1 MFLYIKDKMVSIT
14 LSIPEEIKKLM
25 KKFPEVNWSGL
36 VRQIITEKAKE
47 LAFKEEMHKQ
57 IRKEKEFN
65 DWAVRLIREGRKNE
79 ISGRH

>member
-1 MFLYIKDKMVSIT
+1 MVSIT

-25 KKFPEVNWSGL
+25 NKSPEINWSGL
-36 VRQIITEKAKE
+36 VRQMIIEKTKE
-47 LAFKEEMHKQ
+47 LALKEEMHKQ
-57 IRKEKEFN
+57 IRNEREFN